1 VISPTFPGFGY
12 LSQGPLVASPNK
24 RWQQYLSKKSD
35 FCQRGCGFFNKERIP
50 TLNFGGITKEQ

>member
-50 TLNFGGITKEQ
+50 TLNFR